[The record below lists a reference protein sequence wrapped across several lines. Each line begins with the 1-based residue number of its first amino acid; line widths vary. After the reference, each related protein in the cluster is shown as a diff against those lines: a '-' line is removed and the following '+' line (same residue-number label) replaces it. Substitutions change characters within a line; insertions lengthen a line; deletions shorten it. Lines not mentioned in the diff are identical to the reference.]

1 MEKNIIIKDI
11 VETIQISNILNETL
25 DNQGNQL
32 EKCNKIQKQIND
44 NQIESKIIL
53 RKMNSYLW
61 SIYYKIIK
69 IGTNMIDYTTKN
81 IKDSNKLIN
90 NNVKDSDKLINNNVD
105 HTKESEEIINKLNI
119 LYNNSIIMSDQLDKQ
134 LLLLDEQNNQS
145 NKNEY
150 SIINN
155 NKKINKIIKK

>member
-61 SIYYKIIK
+61 NIYYKIIE

-81 IKDSNKLIN
+81 DKLIN

-105 HTKESEEIINKLNI
+105 HIKESEEIINKLNI

>member
-61 SIYYKIIK
+61 NIYYKIIE

-81 IKDSNKLIN
+81 
-90 NNVKDSDKLINNNVD
+90 DKLINNNVD
-105 HTKESEEIINKLNI
+105 HIKESEEIINKLNI